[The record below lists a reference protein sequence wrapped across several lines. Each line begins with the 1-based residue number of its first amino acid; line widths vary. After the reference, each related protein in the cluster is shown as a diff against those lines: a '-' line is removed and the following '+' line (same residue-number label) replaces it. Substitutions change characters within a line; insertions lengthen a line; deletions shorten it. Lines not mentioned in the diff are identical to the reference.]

1 MKRTYQTEE
10 MQLKYQLNYIA
21 RAGGTSAANVT
32 VSVLQDAK
40 RRFFDHRSVI
50 FNPLTC
56 ALLPGVVSHRGRLHE
71 GRMMTLELK
80 NRCCFCVPQRSTECI
95 SWGGVAQTQY
105 QWGDYLLST
114 YEGSPSTFA
123 LCWWV
128 CRRVSL
134 GIQFENPLL
143 QSLRRDLCIL
153 HSCHGHVLLTEP
165 ENSYLIARDTQSLI
179 SFVHRWDLFTET
191 PCRWKRRVISIF
203 F

>member
-1 MKRTYQTEE
+1 MDDVFFIYNSMSYCNYMLTRKMKRTYQTKE

-95 SWGGVAQTQY
+95 SWGGVPK
-105 QWGDYLLST
+105 
-114 YEGSPSTFA
+114 PSTSGEII
-123 LCWWV
+123 C
-128 CRRVSL
+128 
-134 GIQFENPLL
+134 
-143 QSLRRDLCIL
+143 
-153 HSCHGHVLLTEP
+153 
-165 ENSYLIARDTQSLI
+165 
-179 SFVHRWDLFTET
+179 
-191 PCRWKRRVISIF
+191 
-203 F
+203 